1 MLVEIGSVLF
11 WVEEDMHSLAY
22 LRDLCLQARE
32 RWLLW
37 VALTFELSRAVRRRL
52 E

>member
-37 VALTFELSRAVRRRL
+37 VALTFEMRGGARL
-52 E
+52 AG